1 MWFGAMPGSLRVADL
16 ARDPRV
22 AVHSAPLSE
31 KLEGG
36 DARIEGLATVLDRN
50 ASTEWMLT
58 HLEMPDG
65 SPRPDGDV
73 VLVAP
78 FRVVLIEVRGDML
91 EMSVWEPGTGVR
103 IVQRR

>member
-36 DARIEGLATVLDRN
+36 DARVEGVATVLDRN

-78 FRVVLIEVRGDML
+78 FRVVLTEVRGDML